1 MLVTVI
7 VMNAAIATDATG
19 PESDPTP
26 DAAYVVPPPSRKRLR
41 AEVLIV
47 LGLSL
52 GQSAVYAIIM
62 LVRRYMATTPI
73 SHQSTTLNPS
83 RSSINY
89 LDLLYQV
96 LNIAFSLVPVA
107 LALYLLSSHGASW
120 KARLGLTRNGRSAW
134 RDVGLGFGLAA
145 AIGLP
150 GLGLYAVG
158 RAIGQTVRIDTSG
171 LPNQWW
177 SAAILL
183 ASAGVAGMLEEVI
196 VVGYLITRLRE
207 MRWSLPVAVLASA
220 LLRGSY
226 HLYQGWPMALG
237 NAVMGAVFAVL
248 FIRTGRL
255 GPLILAHW
263 TLDAV
268 SFIGPELVPA
278 SWITALNGG

>member
-1 MLVTVI
+1 VI
-7 VMNAAIATDATG
+7 VMNAEIAADPDSAPPAGVATGDIAT
-19 PESDPTP
+19 P
-26 DAAYVVPPPSRKRLR
+26 DVLSRPRIR

-52 GQSAVYAIIM
+52 GQSAVYAIVE
-62 LVRRYMATTPI
+62 LVKRYLATAPI
-73 SHQSTTLNPS
+73 GKQTTTLNPS
-83 RSSINY
+83 LSTINY
-89 LDLLYQV
+89 LNIVLQV
-96 LNIAFSLVPVA
+96 LNIIFTLVPVA
-107 LALYLLSSHGASW
+107 LALYLLSSHGQSW
-120 KARLGLTRNGRSAW
+120 KTRLGLDLNGRSRW

-171 LPNQWW
+171 LPHQWW
-177 SAAILL
+177 SAVILL

-196 VVGYLITRLRE
+196 VVGYLITRLQE
-207 MRWSLPVAVLASA
+207 MRWSVPVAILASA

-226 HLYQGWPMALG
+226 HLYQGWPMAIG
-237 NAVMGAVFAVL
+237 NAVMGAVFGWV
-248 FIRTGRL
+248 FVRTGRL

-268 SFIGPELVPA
+268 SFIGPDVVPA
-278 SWITALNGG
+278 SWIAALNGG